1 MPGKK
6 QRKQETPMPERMPK
20 EPLAEP
26 LHSMEEEAELAA
38 PLMEEELP
46 EGTLGVSL
54 TRRCR

>member
-46 EGTLGVSL
+46 EGRPEFPLA
-54 TRRCR
+54 RRCR